1 MAKKIKKTDNG
12 IEKQAEIDLA
22 AMQMALNE
30 ARRAAEEGETPIGA
44 VLMRGNMVI
53 ATAHNHREHKNDV
66 TSHAEIEVLRLAGQQ
81 KGDWRLSDC
90 TLYVT
95 LEPCPMCAG
104 AILSARISRVVFGA
118 KDATMGAMGSVLN
131 LPRFPLGA
139 KPQVEHGV
147 CEQESRALLQEF
159 FKNRRKEKNS

>member
-1 MAKKIKKTDNG
+1 MENRD
-12 IEKQAEIDLA
+12 IEFMKLA
-22 AMQMALNE
+22 LSE
-30 ARRAAEEGETPIGA
+30 AQKAADAGEPPIGA
-44 VLMRGNMVI
+44 VLVCGDEVLV
-53 ATAHNHREHKNDV
+53 TAHNHREREYDI